1 MVWIFT
7 WAGLL
12 VLVLY
17 SPLGS
22 PDLYSPN
29 AYYVTNHNFIYKGEE
44 SVSFPQM
51 KRSSS
56 NYSGYQIADLPTVSA
71 YSGGNYQVYSSSGS
85 GKSTS
90 SSNYS
95 TTTMNNNTTNSYS
108 NGGGGG
114 MQQIGFSSGSR
125 NKNRSSSQGESP
137 LFMSTDLSLLAQN
150 SITNRQSASGSLQS
164 ETDPGPDPTGDPIP
178 VGDGWIAMLLFAI
191 VYSVLKVTFYK
202 K

>member
-1 MVWIFT
+1 
-7 WAGLL
+7 

-29 AYYVTNHNFIYKGEE
+29 AYYVTNHNFIYKGDDG
-44 SVSFPQM
+44 VSFPQM
-51 KRSSS
+51 RRSGGS
-56 NYSGYQIADLPTVSA
+56 NYSGYQIADLPTISA

-85 GKSTS
+85 GRSTTS

-95 TTTMNNNTTNSYS
+95 TTTMNNNTSSSYS

-114 MQQIGFSSGSR
+114 MQQIGFSSGAR
-125 NKNRSSSQGESP
+125 NGNRSSSQNSSP
-137 LFMSTDLSLLAQN
+137 LFISSDLSSLAQN
-150 SITNRQSASGSLQS
+150 SLTNRQSLGAGPLQS
-164 ETDPGPDPTGDPIP
+164 ETDPGPDPIPSEQIP
-178 VGDGWIAMLLFAI
+178 VGDGLIAMLLFAI
-191 VYSVLKVTFYK
+191 AYSILKVTFYK